1 MPRTCTIC
9 THNSGPAIDKA
20 LVRREP
26 YRNIAKRFSVSQ
38 AALSRHLNEHL
49 VPLLAKAT
57 EAEEISE
64 ADRLRTELEGVKGD
78 VERLKKKAEEDDDYR
93 TALLGC
99 DKALKALELQAKVL
113 QVVKDSP
120 TVNLYLSPE
129 WLTLR
134 TVIVAAIEPHP
145 GARESVLR
153 ALEAASQNGG
163 EWNGS

>member
-9 THNSGPAIDKA
+9 THDSRSAIDKA

-38 AALSRHLNEHL
+38 AALSRHLNDHL
-49 VPLLAKAT
+49 VPILAKAT

-64 ADRLRTELEGVKGD
+64 ADRLRTELEGVKDD
-78 VERLKKKAEEDDDYR
+78 VERLKEKAEEDDDYR

-153 ALEAASQNGG
+153 ALEDASQNGG

>member
-120 TVNLYLSPE
+120 TFNLYLSPE
-129 WLTLR
+129 WLELR
-134 TVIVAAIEPHP
+134 AVIVSALEPHP
-145 GARESVLR
+145 EARGAVLG
-153 ALEAASQNGG
+153 ALEGADSGRA
-163 EWNGS
+163 